1 MKLRHLVLRL
11 LAAVALLLATSFAQ
25 ATLVDDVLECIEAR
39 AMQTSGRCAP
49 IAEES
54 FESVRLVESLA
65 DAMVKRKEYR
75 KAAVLL
81 GAALRKYPGNDSL
94 LSRLSVTESY
104 AQEMEAIA
112 ARDRERKAAP
122 NADEIAASMT
132 RIRCTR
138 MSGDVGLAA
147 CDAALKNA
155 PNDPAL
161 LAAKGD
167 LLAADGRTAD
177 AIKAFSAALLAL
189 PNDVIV
195 RQKIALLS
203 GRKDRPNAVAAL
215 AVVPTVPATGSASA
229 ASVAPAAVQAT
240 ADKPLPPP
248 LATASPAATAAP
260 AATATLTAAKP
271 TEGELEQRLG
281 MLQKLLT
288 SGVVT
293 ESEFQAR
300 RRMLLDAYLS
310 PLPQV
315 GAAQTEQKGPVTP
328 EQVPAINYG
337 KYHALII
344 GIDKY
349 RHLPALETAHNDAK
363 AVAAVLKDK
372 YDYDVK
378 LLLDPAREQI
388 IEALDVMRETLTEND
403 NVLIYYAGHGWL
415 DKEADQ
421 GFWLPVDARAERRS
435 QWISNDTVRDLA
447 KALKVKHL
455 LVIADSC
462 FSGTLTRGIN
472 IRAPLDADYVKRMA
486 GKRARQ
492 AMSSGGL
499 EPVLDSVDGKHSPF
513 ARALVQIL
521 AENRSVIDGTTLF
534 SDIRR
539 PVSLSSDQTPEFS
552 DLRRAG
558 HDGGDFLFVRRR

>member
-1 MKLRHLVLRL
+1 LVLASSL
-11 LAAVALLLATSFAQ
+11 SQ
-25 ATLVDDVLECIEAR
+25 ASLIGDVLECIEAR
-39 AMQTSGRCAP
+39 ALRTEGRCGP
-49 IAEES
+49 IAEEAL
-54 FESVRLVESLA
+54 ESVRLVESLA
-65 DAMVKRKEYR
+65 DAMINRKEHR
-75 KAAVLL
+75 KATVLL
-81 GAALRKYPGNDSL
+81 GAALRKYPRNASL
-94 LSRLSVTESY
+94 ISRLSVAESY
-104 AQEMEAIA
+104 ADEMEAIA

-147 CDAALKNA
+147 CEAALAREPK
-155 PNDPAL
+155 DPAL

-177 AIKAFSAALLAL
+177 AVKAFTAALAAS
-189 PNDVIV
+189 PTDVIL
-195 RQKIALLS
+195 RQKVALLS
-203 GRKDRPNAVAAL
+203 GRKDRPNAV
-215 AVVPTVPATGSASA
+215 TV
-229 ASVAPAAVQAT
+229 
-240 ADKPLPPP
+240 
-248 LATASPAATAAP
+248 TASPTPAPARDDKTGPPPVASVSSTAATP
-260 AATATLTAAKP
+260 DVGGLEVRLATLQT
-271 TEGELEQRLG
+271 
-281 MLQKLLT
+281 LLT
-288 SGVVT
+288 SGLIT
-293 ESEFQAR
+293 DAEFQAR
-300 RRMLLDAYLS
+300 RRTLLDAFLS
-310 PLPQV
+310 PLPQT
-315 GAAQTEQKGPVTP
+315 AASQAGPKA
-328 EQVPAINYG
+328 PAAADKIPALDFG
-337 KYHALII
+337 KYHALVI

-349 RHLPALETAHNDAK
+349 RYLPVLETAHNDAK

-372 YDYDVK
+372 YDYNVK
-378 LLLDPAREQI
+378 LLLDPSREQI
-388 IEALDVMRETLTEND
+388 IEALDVLRETLTESD

-421 GFWLPVDARAERRS
+421 GFWLPVDAKAERRS

-447 KALKVKHL
+447 KALTVKHM

-462 FSGTLTRGIN
+462 FSGTLTRGLTA
-472 IRAPLDADYVKRMA
+472 RPQLDADYLKRISS
-486 GKRARQ
+486 KRARQ

-534 SDIRR
+534 GDIRR
-539 PVSLSSDQTPEFS
+539 PVALSSDQTPEFS